1 MVERLDG
8 EAIARMMEDLSRAD
22 LGDPRRVAR
31 AQQVLERLAT
41 KPDSSLPDALVTEA
55 ELEGAYRLFG
65 NDRVSFERIFDAH
78 ASGTAERARG
88 SEVVLAIHDT
98 THCQFRHADP
108 AEVGYLNTGKPG
120 FPLHL
125 TLLVDTKQWRRPLGL
140 THAEVLP
147 RSKPPRRRGARHS
160 RSGHETSKDPNREF
174 LRWERGIGITEA
186 RLIGTGASVIHIAD
200 RESDSYALMA
210 TCLQQGQRF
219 IFRARTNRNA
229 LPADAK
235 ASTDNP
241 GDAPS
246 KPPHGRPRKASVKG
260 STGRSRKPDAE
271 PLASKARKTA
281 ATVPIRTLID
291 GAAVVLE
298 RKVPLSRRLGASA
311 PATRRAHPPRENR
324 VARLCFSRTA
334 ASFRRPQIVG
344 AHMPETIDVNVL
356 HVFEQE
362 APTGQAPVDWLLYTT
377 EPLDTVA
384 EIEAVVDYYRCRWQ
398 IEELNKA
405 LKTGCVVQERQL
417 ESLDALT
424 TMLALSLPIAVELLA
439 LRTLARGES
448 ICPATVVLTSQQLAA
463 LRHISHRPLPEN
475 PTVQDALWCIAGLGG
490 HIKNNGDPGWQVLQR
505 GMEKFVS
512 FAAGW
517 CARENLAN
525 L

>member
-8 EAIARMMEDLSRAD
+8 EAIARMMADLSLAD

-31 AQQVLERLAT
+31 AQQVLARLAT
-41 KPDSSLPDALVTEA
+41 KPDGSLPDALVTGA

-65 NDRVSFERIFDAH
+65 NAQVSFERLFDAH
-78 ASGTAERARG
+78 ALGTAERARG
-88 SEVVLAIHDT
+88 AAVVLAIHDT

-125 TLLVDTKQWRRPLGL
+125 SLLVDTQEWRRPLGL

-147 RSKPPRRRGARHS
+147 RRKPPRGGGVKAK
-160 RSGHETSKDPNREF
+160 RSSHATSKDATREF
-174 LRWERGIGITEA
+174 LRWERGIEITEA
-186 RLIGTGASVIHIAD
+186 RLIGTGARVIHIAD

-219 IFRARTNRNA
+219 IFRARNNRNTVA
-229 LPADAK
+229 TEASIDA
-235 ASTDNP
+235 S
-241 GDAPS
+241 GDAPR
-246 KPPHGRPRKASVKG
+246 KPARSLIGNVKG
-260 STGRSRKPDAE
+260 PRGRAGKLAAKTKP
-271 PLASKARKTA
+271 
-281 ATVPIRTLID
+281 ATLPIRTLID

-298 RKVPLSRRLGASA
+298 RKVPLSRRLGATA
-311 PATRRAHPPRENR
+311 PATRRAHPPRESR

-334 ASFRRPQIVG
+334 ASFLRPNTVG
-344 AHMPETIDVNVL
+344 AHMPKTIDVNVL
-356 HVFEQE
+356 HVFEQD
-362 APTGQAPVDWLLYTT
+362 APTGQESVDWLLYTT

-384 EIEAVVDYYRCRWQ
+384 DLEAVVDYYRCRWQ

-439 LRTLARGES
+439 LRTLARSEAR
-448 ICPATVVLTSQQLAA
+448 CPATVVLTVQQLAA
-463 LRHISHRPLPEN
+463 LRHLSHRPLPEN

-505 GMEKFVS
+505 GMEKFVT

-517 CARENLAN
+517 CAREELAD